1 MLNIDTNYHTKDI
14 SRKIINKEWIEMRFR
29 KLFTVTSLLIIALD
43 LWASEAETH
52 KNQYNDEALSQLLE
66 NKNGTVDLSL
76 KVSENNT
83 KAYSILAGMG
93 ICNVYDNTPE
103 TNYSPAL
110 LYTDQNL
117 LGTGNN
123 LTVIFAGGYL
133 GIDFTIPE
141 RSGHPFSLSFHT
153 DGIFLPVD
161 YNYIA
166 DGLYTEWDL
175 KTPEYNVSVK
185 LKKEIPF
192 GLTFYSLQN
201 LKINNYEGGASWFI
215 KPENNI
221 TYTGAVQFGFST
233 IETGFPSTFTPP
245 AGFEISI
252 IPTLVF
258 KPGYQSW
265 GPDTDLFTHN
275 NIPGGMFKTSVK
287 FSKAP
292 TKTTYLG
299 GALTHYS
306 GANLYES
313 EKWAIGQTNMMSSD
327 LRLSGYLPEE
337 YRSKNAVMA
346 NLDAHYQILPAK
358 ILVFGKHDI
367 YYDIDKN
374 LFRQGSSLGL
384 ALKLPYEIEMNI
396 EAGIGWN
403 AEREDGPGWSV
414 QIALSRFF

>member
-1 MLNIDTNYHTKDI
+1 MLNIDTKDML
-14 SRKIINKEWIEMRFR
+14 RKIINKEWIEMRFR
-29 KLFTVTSLLIIALD
+29 KLFTVTSLLIIALG

-52 KNQYNDEALSQLLE
+52 KNQYNDEALYQLLE
-66 NKNGTVDLSL
+66 NENGTVDLSVN
-76 KVSENNT
+76 VSEYNT
-83 KAYSILAGMG
+83 KVYSILAGIG

-103 TNYSPAL
+103 TDYFPAL
-110 LYTDQNL
+110 LYTDLNL

-123 LTVIFAGGYL
+123 LTVIFSGGYL

-141 RSGHPFSLSFHT
+141 RSGQPFSLSFHT
-153 DGIFLPVD
+153 DSIFLPVD
-161 YNYIA
+161 YNYIV
-166 DGLYTEWDL
+166 DGAYTEWDL
-175 KTPEYNVSVK
+175 KTPEYNASVK
-185 LKKEIPF
+185 LKKETPF
-192 GLTFYSLQN
+192 GLTFYTLHNLQ
-201 LKINNYEGGASWFI
+201 IHNYKGGTSWFI

-233 IETGFPSTFTPP
+233 IETTGFPSTFTPP

-258 KPGYQSW
+258 KPDYQSW

-275 NIPGGMFKTSVK
+275 NLPGGMLKTSVK

-299 GALTHYS
+299 CALTHYS
-306 GANLYES
+306 GANFYES

-337 YRSKNAVMA
+337 YRSKNAIMA
-346 NLDAHYQILPAK
+346 NLDAHYQIISSK

-384 ALKLPYEIEMNI
+384 ALTLPYEIEMNI

-403 AEREDGPGWSV
+403 AEREDGSGWSV
-414 QIALSRFF
+414 QIALSRFFLAS